1 MAPVQAV
8 QLTVKALVVIFATLT
23 DGIAVGAAATA
34 TVTVWVAVPAEL
46 FAVNVKLRV
55 PTSFVA
61 GV

>member
-8 QLTVKALVVIFATLT
+8 QLTVKALVVTFVTLT
-23 DGIAVGAAATA
+23 VGIAFKAAATA
-34 TVTVWVAVPAEL
+34 TVTVCVAAPAVL
-46 FAVNVKLRV
+46 LAVKTKLRS